1 MNEIAKFDK
10 QYLLAADVIVAL
22 SAEMGNPLNDYSEV
36 GHPGS
41 GLDVEGRKAYMEL
54 IRMISDMAGPWDR
67 DNVPERGISDELKH
81 SIYCYRMGAFMSEEM
96 DEILEAFVA
105 ALISLWIEDPTAGMT
120 SEELKEFAI
129 YQKRSD
135 EFEASQEGA

>member
-1 MNEIAKFDK
+1 MTEIAKFDK

-22 SAEMGNPLNDYSEV
+22 SAEMGNPLNDYSGA

-41 GLDVEGRKAYMEL
+41 GLEVEGRKAYMEL

-81 SIYCYRMGAFMSEEM
+81 SIYCYRMGAFMSEKM
-96 DEILEAFVA
+96 DKILEAFVDTLKA
-105 ALISLWIEDPTAGMT
+105 LWIGDPTAGMT
-120 SEELKEFAI
+120 PDELIE
-129 YQKRSD
+129 YGSYLKRSA
-135 EFEASQEGA
+135 EYSSQEGA